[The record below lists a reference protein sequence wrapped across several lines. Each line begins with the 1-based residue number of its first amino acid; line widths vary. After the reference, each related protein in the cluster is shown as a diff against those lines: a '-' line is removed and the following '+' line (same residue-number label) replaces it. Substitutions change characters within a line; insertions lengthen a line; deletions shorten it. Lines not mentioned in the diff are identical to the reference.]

1 MLRKS
6 YAFRL
11 PHSPAPPVACAILD
25 PARSVT
31 VSAFRL
37 QTEER
42 HMLTIY
48 DQIQELRAELARCIL
63 TRRER
68 AQTEAKLQ
76 RLIAEQA
83 KLDRAFEQ
91 RSPRKHRPTEAVQ
104 LPKQDS
110 CHVT

>member
-1 MLRKS
+1 MLRKG

-25 PARSVT
+25 PARSGT
-31 VSAFRL
+31 VSATRL

-68 AQTEAKLQ
+68 AQAEAELK

-83 KLDRAFEQ
+83 KLDRAFDAALAEKA
-91 RSPRKHRPTEAVQ
+91 PP
-104 LPKQDS
+104 D
-110 CHVT
+110 